1 MKKILLSIV
10 MAFACICFTN
20 LKAQV
25 TIGSNSTPDAN
36 AVLDLI
42 SSGSKGLLLPRLA
55 LSATNLASP
64 LSAHTAGMT
73 VYNTATTSGTYAVT
87 PGLYYNDGTKW
98 VRLNFNNWF
107 YMPSIPFDTSTIG
120 DNFTIDLYA
129 EYVKQFVT
137 NTVKS
142 PGAPALPYYPAA
154 TDLYYYVTGFDS
166 TVFGGPTVDARYPI
180 NGAPSIT
187 SSGVMTYHIRA
198 NATDNTYINIV
209 FVVK

>member
-1 MKKILLSIV
+1 MKKIFLTIV

-73 VYNTATTSGTYAVT
+73 VYNTATTSGSYGVT

-98 VRLNFNNWF
+98 VRLPLSYTNWF
-107 YMPSIPFDTSTIG
+107 YMPSISFDTSTIISG
-120 DNFTIDLYA
+120 QSKDLYNL
-129 EYVKQFVT
+129 YKNQFT
-137 NTVKS
+137 TPAVKS
-142 PGAPALPYYPAA
+142 TGAPASVPYIVPAA
-154 TDLYYYVTGFDS
+154 SDLYYYITDYD
-166 TVFGGPTVDARYPI
+166 TAVFANVSI
-180 NGAPSIT
+180 NA
-187 SSGVMTYHIRA
+187 SGVMSYDVIS
-198 NATDNTYINIV
+198 NATDCSYINII
-209 FVVK
+209 FVLK